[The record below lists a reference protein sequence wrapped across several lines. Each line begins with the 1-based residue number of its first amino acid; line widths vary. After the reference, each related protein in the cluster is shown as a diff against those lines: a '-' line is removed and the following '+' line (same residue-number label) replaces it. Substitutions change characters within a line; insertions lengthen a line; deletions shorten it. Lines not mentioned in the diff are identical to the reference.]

1 MDPGD
6 LAISVE
12 AWEAYKK
19 RDEFK
24 SSDHEIHKYPVHD
37 LNEAGPSGHADSELT
52 WSEASESGSFRNLS
66 DKVVLDGGS
75 REENKRGLQTKTN
88 KVMSRG
94 YLVPSPSDVVAVVG
108 GGGGIEGVR
117 PLGLKLPP
125 AKQPPLE
132 HHGSSWDF
140 LTHFAPVGEIVRRP
154 SSSSSSEGGE
164 VEREARLLE
173 SADTADKA
181 CPFTTNKGGDS
192 SSTVSNTSP
201 VCANGGSII
210 TSWQKG
216 DLLGRGSYARV
227 YEGISEK
234 FHYSEQGI
242 QAQEYIKQ
250 LEREISLLS
259 QLQHRNIV
267 RYLGAAKDGS
277 NLYIFLELVTQGS
290 LLKLYRIYKLPDS
303 VVSTYTRQILNGLK
317 YLHREGIVHRDI
329 KCANILVDA
338 NGSVKLTDFGLA
350 EVSKFNDIKS
360 TEGTPFWMA
369 PEVLFQEI
377 IKLFLSNILIMLLT
391 GSVLTGMEVQLIYG
405 VLGAQYW
412 KC

>member
-154 SSSSSSEGGE
+154 SSSSSSEGEE

-227 YEGISEK
+227 YEGISE
-234 FHYSEQGI
+234 
-242 QAQEYIKQ
+242 
-250 LEREISLLS
+250 
-259 QLQHRNIV
+259 
-267 RYLGAAKDGS
+267 
-277 NLYIFLELVTQGS
+277 
-290 LLKLYRIYKLPDS
+290 
-303 VVSTYTRQILNGLK
+303 
-317 YLHREGIVHRDI
+317 
-329 KCANILVDA
+329 
-338 NGSVKLTDFGLA
+338 
-350 EVSKFNDIKS
+350 
-360 TEGTPFWMA
+360 
-369 PEVLFQEI
+369 
-377 IKLFLSNILIMLLT
+377 
-391 GSVLTGMEVQLIYG
+391 
-405 VLGAQYW
+405 
-412 KC
+412 

>member
-227 YEGISEK
+227 YEGISDDGNFFAVKEVSLLRTGNSGTRVHK
-234 FHYSEQGI
+234 TTRKGDFITKSASASE
-242 QAQEYIKQ
+242 Y
-250 LEREISLLS
+250 REISWRSQGWVEFVHLS
-259 QLQHRNIV
+259 
-267 RYLGAAKDGS
+267 
-277 NLYIFLELVTQGS
+277 
-290 LLKLYRIYKLPDS
+290 
-303 VVSTYTRQILNGLK
+303 
-317 YLHREGIVHRDI
+317 
-329 KCANILVDA
+329 
-338 NGSVKLTDFGLA
+338 
-350 EVSKFNDIKS
+350 
-360 TEGTPFWMA
+360 
-369 PEVLFQEI
+369 
-377 IKLFLSNILIMLLT
+377 
-391 GSVLTGMEVQLIYG
+391 
-405 VLGAQYW
+405 
-412 KC
+412 